1 MPGKKNANG
10 DGTVFQRAD
19 GRWCGAAFVTVADGT
34 SRRAFVYG
42 DSHREASDKLAA
54 RIADNVRGTAVVAR
68 DSTVT
73 VGEYLTSW
81 LRTVAKPRLRATTFR
96 TYEAM
101 TTRFLLPG
109 LGAKRLGALT
119 VSQVRE
125 FLTQVAAACQ
135 CCARGTDAKRDLNHR
150 DPGRRPRCCAVGRCC
165 HTTVSPATVRYVRA
179 LLSTALADGVR
190 EDLLGRNVAAAVR
203 LPSTRARFEPFT
215 AAEARQY
222 LRAARLHRHGPLFE
236 LALRTGLRQGELL
249 GLRWTDLDLAA
260 GHLTVRR
267 TLARTP
273 GGATFQDVKTH
284 RSARRI
290 SIPGECV
297 TALRWYRRRQDID
310 RHAAGP
316 SWRDLGLVFTRSTGG
331 PLDAAYVHRTH
342 HLLCDLADIRRIRF
356 HDLRHSAATLL
367 LEQGVELIVVK
378 DLLGHAQINTT
389 ADIYGHVRLR
399 LQRQAI
405 EAMGAALRDDQ
416 ADTDDQGDDDEEP
429 DDPPILVPA

>member
-1 MPGKKNANG
+1 
-10 DGTVFQRAD
+10 
-19 GRWCGAAFVTVADGT
+19 
-34 SRRAFVYG
+34 
-42 DSHREASDKLAA
+42 
-54 RIADNVRGTAVVAR
+54 
-68 DSTVT
+68 
-73 VGEYLTSW
+73 
-81 LRTVAKPRLRATTFR
+81 
-96 TYEAM
+96 
-101 TTRFLLPG
+101 
-109 LGAKRLGALT
+109 
-119 VSQVRE
+119 
-125 FLTQVAAACQ
+125 
-135 CCARGTDAKRDLNHR
+135 
-150 DPGRRPRCCAVGRCC
+150 
-165 HTTVSPATVRYVRA
+165 
-179 LLSTALADGVR
+179 
-190 EDLLGRNVAAAVR
+190 
-203 LPSTRARFEPFT
+203 
-215 AAEARQY
+215 
-222 LRAARLHRHGPLFE
+222 
-236 LALRTGLRQGELL
+236 LRQGELL

-297 TALRWYRRRQDID
+297 TALRWYQRRQDND

-316 SWRDLGLVFTRSTGG
+316 SWRDLGLVVTRSTGG

-342 HLLCDLADIRRIRF
+342 HLLCDLADTRRIRF

-405 EAMGAALRDDQ
+405 EAMGVALRDDDDQ
-416 ADTDDQGDDDEEP
+416 ADGDDQGDDDEP
-429 DDPPILVPA
+429 DSPPILVPA